1 MDGAS
6 KDGSIDAI
14 REAVK
19 GHEDRVKFI
28 SESDHGMYEASNK
41 RIRIA
46 TGDYIGLIYSDDFL
60 YSSHTI
66 SDIVKTLEWIRRDN
80 DILRGDKS
88 YCGIIILDVKNNSS
102 TSYIGRRAHA
112 A

>member
-1 MDGAS
+1 
-6 KDGSIDAI
+6 
-14 REAVK
+14 
-19 GHEDRVKFI
+19 
-28 SESDHGMYEASNK
+28 MYEASNK

-80 DILRGDKS
+80 DILGGKS
-88 YCGIIILDVKNNSS
+88 YCRIIILDVKNNSS
-102 TSYIGRRAHA
+102 TSYIGRRTHA

>member
-1 MDGAS
+1 
-6 KDGSIDAI
+6 
-14 REAVK
+14 
-19 GHEDRVKFI
+19 
-28 SESDHGMYEASNK
+28 MYEVSNK

-80 DILRGDKS
+80 DILGGKS
-88 YCGIIILDVKNNSS
+88 YCRIIILDVKNNSS

>member
-6 KDGSIDAI
+6 KNGSIDAI

-28 SESDHGMYEASNK
+28 SESDHGMYEVSNK

-80 DILRGDKS
+80 DILRG
-88 YCGIIILDVKNNSS
+88 
-102 TSYIGRRAHA
+102 
-112 A
+112 

>member
-1 MDGAS
+1 
-6 KDGSIDAI
+6 
-14 REAVK
+14 
-19 GHEDRVKFI
+19 
-28 SESDHGMYEASNK
+28 MYEVSNK

-80 DILRGDKS
+80 DILRGVNR
-88 YCGIIILDVKNNSS
+88 IVE
-102 TSYIGRRAHA
+102 
-112 A
+112 

>member
-46 TGDYIGLIYSDDFL
+46 TGDYIGLIYSNGDEENHNL
-60 YSSHTI
+60 WSSHTI
-66 SDIVKTLEWIRRDN
+66 S
-80 DILRGDKS
+80 
-88 YCGIIILDVKNNSS
+88 C
-102 TSYIGRRAHA
+102 TSLSR
-112 A
+112 